1 MQITIT
7 INGEQYADLTKGMS
21 VSGLLAH
28 LGLHEKKIA
37 VERNREIVP
46 KSGYKNIALHDGD
59 VLEIITFIGG
69 G

>member
-1 MQITIT
+1 MQMTIT
-7 INGEQYADLTKGMS
+7 INGEQYSDLSQGMS

-28 LGLHEKKIA
+28 LGLHENKIA
-37 VERNREIVP
+37 IERNREIVP
-46 KSGYKNIALHDGD
+46 KSGYANIVLQDGD

>member
-1 MQITIT
+1 MQMTIT
-7 INGEQYADLTKGMS
+7 INGEEYADLTQGINM
-21 VSGLLAH
+21 SGLLAH

-37 VERNREIVP
+37 IERNREIVP
-46 KSGYKNIALHDGD
+46 KSGYANVVLKDGD